1 MKKGEHLLPQAKYLL
16 CGQRPQEGAIKME
29 MKRVLVLAH
38 EKAVENY
45 NRCNEAYLNYP
56 CPQLLN
62 HLDTALEEMVEL
74 AELLHKN

>member
-1 MKKGEHLLPQAKYLL
+1 
-16 CGQRPQEGAIKME
+16 ME

-62 HLDTALEEMVEL
+62 HLDTAHEEMVEL